1 MTTPKKRAAPGM
13 GNGSLKDSLSGDKK
27 LKNNT
32 PKPPTKAEAC
42 MTAFLKLGTMNTIE
56 ANKEYGDT
64 ALHSIVSTLTHKHG
78 VEFTGEYE
86 SFINRVGKKI
96 YVKRYKPK
104 NIKEMKRVLN
114 NMRIAR
120 GFGGDEWLV

>member
-1 MTTPKKRAAPGM
+1 MTSKTKNPASLAGQ
-13 GNGSLKDSLSGDKK
+13 NGVSKDVKHVRSNNQKDS
-27 LKNNT
+27 T

-42 MTAFLKLGTMNTIE
+42 MSAFLKLGTMTTID
-56 ANKEYGDT
+56 ANREYGDT
-64 ALHSIVSTLTHKHG
+64 ALHSIISTLTHKHG

-86 SFINRVGKKI
+86 GFTNRVGKKI

-114 NMRIAR
+114 NLRIAR
-120 GFGGDEWLV
+120 GVGGFE